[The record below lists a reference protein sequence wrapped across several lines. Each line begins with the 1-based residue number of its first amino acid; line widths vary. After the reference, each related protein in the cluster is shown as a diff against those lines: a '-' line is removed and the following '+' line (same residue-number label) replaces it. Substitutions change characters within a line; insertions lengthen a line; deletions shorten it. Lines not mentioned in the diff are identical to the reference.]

1 VPRFFFDLREGV
13 RFTPDD
19 DGLEFPNIDA
29 AECEAADTAAE
40 IGRDLLPRGPAPAKD
55 WPYFD
60 DFLFAA
66 PHPARMNARRD
77 PVSC

>member
-40 IGRDLLPRGPAPAKD
+40 IGRDLLPRALRPPKTGHTSTTSFLPPLIRPA
-55 WPYFD
+55 
-60 DFLFAA
+60 
-66 PHPARMNARRD
+66 
-77 PVSC
+77 